1 MMRMMTRRRRTRWK
15 KMYRHY
21 VIHDW
26 DSLVYLHLSFSSLVD
41 DSIHAI
47 AVAAVVAAVAAVCL
61 LLLPHGEDDE
71 GASLLLSLSLSL
83 LL

>member
-1 MMRMMTRRRRTRWK
+1 MMMTRRR

-26 DSLVYLHLSFSSLVD
+26 DSLVYLSFSSLVD
-41 DSIHAI
+41 DTIHAI
-47 AVAAVVAAVAAVCL
+47 LAADAAAVVVVVRL

-71 GASLLLSLSLSL
+71 GVSLLLSLSLSYR
-83 LL
+83 

>member
-1 MMRMMTRRRRTRWK
+1 MTTRTRTRRK

-47 AVAAVVAAVAAVCL
+47 LAAAVAVVVRL
-61 LLLPHGEDDE
+61 LLLPREEDDE
-71 GASLLLSLSLSL
+71 GASLFLSL